1 MDNVGEFVLVL
12 VHCLSH
18 IACGDLRDDAHPGFL
33 KEFHHALAV
42 VCDDLFFAR
51 YRRTS
56 ALARTLSSLS
66 ADDDLESASRMLLE
80 SVFGDAH
87 TEADKS
93 NVVEG
98 LLDAKLL
105 RGANKDGVHFTN
117 EGIVERLGKYSN
129 FAVESKLR
137 SFLGDVEDKA
147 TQARLQG
154 TEEFIDKRLHE
165 LQGARTK
172 DRPMSR
178 YVQSRGNLMSRGMS
192 RQKSRAMATSR
203 TATGLPISG
212 KSASARP
219 GEDEDLYKTFLQV
232 CVTALLFGPGIFIIF
247 FLQKSSPLKPR
258 QIYAPFQ
265 FWSDLYITE
274 RNVLKN

>member
-1 MDNVGEFVLVL
+1 M
-12 VHCLSH
+12 
-18 IACGDLRDDAHPGFL
+18 
-33 KEFHHALAV
+33 
-42 VCDDLFFAR
+42 CDDLFFAR
-51 YRRTS
+51 YRRSS
-56 ALARTLSSLS
+56 ALARTLSSLPTN
-66 ADDDLESASRMLLE
+66 DDLESASRMLLE

-117 EGIVERLGKYSN
+117 DGIVERLSKYSN

-165 LQGARTK
+165 LQGPQAK
-172 DRPMSR
+172 ERPISR

-192 RQKSRAMATSR
+192 RQISRAMATSR

-212 KSASARP
+212 KSPAVRSA
-219 GEDEDLYKTFLQV
+219 EDEDLYKTFLQV
-232 CVTALLFGPGIFIIF
+232 CSTSVGPSYSVTSLIVDNYNGFGFGFSSSQTVNMQHALTIQKKTLFFSTNQQLTRVFPLLSPVTYIFPRFTHRF
-247 FLQKSSPLKPR
+247 FPALFTPR
-258 QIYAPFQ
+258 F
-265 FWSDLYITE
+265 
-274 RNVLKN
+274 